1 MKENPDFRDL
11 LYEFNAGGVD
21 YLIVGAHA
29 LAAHGVRAGPKT
41 LRVARAA
48 IHHRQ
53 RACSSVKYTQY
64 SPLLAHP
71 LAARLAALA
80 RSEVLDRL

>member
-1 MKENPDFRDL
+1 L
-11 LYEFNAGGVD
+11 
-21 YLIVGAHA
+21 
-29 LAAHGVRAGPKT
+29 RAGPKT

-53 RACSSVKYTQY
+53 RACSSVKYSQY

-71 LAARLAALA
+71 LAARLVALA
-80 RSEVLDRL
+80 RSEIFGPALKTNGEKASLEITPLR